1 MITKIKADR
10 HYLFDPAAHIVM
22 RVELSGKPDIF
33 RIKRAIVGAVAKHD
47 ILNCTIKMDTK
58 GDCFYVPREYA
69 YIPKIEVHKGILRTN
84 ELVSN
89 ECKKEFKIDK
99 GDLVRFVIAYDEE
112 RVELN
117 VVQHHLGG
125 DGKSMLILIQD
136 ILDILNSPEELK
148 YFEDNQERCVN
159 VIDDTY
165 DEQYVELNDL
175 IEATLRSLN
184 KKWKGEKKI
193 FHYDEREKVFQKF
206 WEEREIEDHVLELDK
221 EQLHSLLRVCKS
233 HKVTLNNVV
242 ATVINKSLEEALK
255 MGVIADVRDDDNKQM
270 GNFVDIFILQQE
282 YDRTKDFWENVDVI
296 NDLVKAKLEDRHKLL
311 IGNLVRNKVE
321 NGLLDANHFQDFESN
336 VVDAYSESFS
346 VGKDG
351 LPIMLTNIGVAPIK
365 AKYGEFNI
373 EKIIFVSP
381 LTIRTFCNIA
391 IITINDTF
399 VLNML
404 TFKGDKRFEYLF
416 DRIKEELL
424 NVLAQDEKSEI
435 QKNIQK

>member
-1 MITKIKADR
+1 
-10 HYLFDPAAHIVM
+10 
-22 RVELSGKPDIF
+22 
-33 RIKRAIVGAVAKHD
+33 
-47 ILNCTIKMDTK
+47 
-58 GDCFYVPREYA
+58 
-69 YIPKIEVHKGILRTN
+69 
-84 ELVSN
+84 
-89 ECKKEFKIDK
+89 
-99 GDLVRFVIAYDEE
+99 
-112 RVELN
+112 
-117 VVQHHLGG
+117 
-125 DGKSMLILIQD
+125 
-136 ILDILNSPEELK
+136 
-148 YFEDNQERCVN
+148 
-159 VIDDTY
+159 
-165 DEQYVELNDL
+165 
-175 IEATLRSLN
+175 
-184 KKWKGEKKI
+184 
-193 FHYDEREKVFQKF
+193 
-206 WEEREIEDHVLELDK
+206 
-221 EQLHSLLRVCKS
+221 
-233 HKVTLNNVV
+233 
-242 ATVINKSLEEALK
+242 

-435 QKNIQK
+435 QKDIQK